1 MRADCATA
9 PAALRSRL
17 SNELARAPATAIA
30 KGNRLLGQVLRI
42 VTHPATIIA
51 GVVSGLLFGF
61 YLPKPA
67 HALVPF
73 AKLYVALL
81 SMSMLPILVTALTWG
96 IGQMLR
102 NATTRALF
110 PRMVLS
116 YLLLLLIPSAAT
128 VLVCVGLSPGK
139 SLGEG
144 AAAALGQQLA
154 SEPTVETGS
163 PIMAFLQGMVPP
175 NIFAAL
181 SGAQFISI
189 VFFCVLLGLALGVVK
204 SPGADDTL
212 RVLNALNEAFAT
224 IFHWVLIP
232 LPLGLFALGAAHV
245 AEADRELLVALVRY
259 VGYFYLAGLVAVA
272 GLTAVLSIVCR
283 KAPWRVLS
291 DLSQPLVIAFATD
304 NPLAA
309 LYSAIEVLQERF
321 GVDRSVVDT
330 VTPFGVLANQHGQ
343 VLLLTFTVLFLAQ
356 VFGVS
361 LGTAAIV
368 IVAGSCLISGA
379 AAVGGGPA
387 LVPILAPILL
397 NAQIPDAL
405 AVVVLATTQPAVAPL
420 VSLLTVLGT
429 AALTVITAK
438 PRKSA

>member
-1 MRADCATA
+1 M
-9 PAALRSRL
+9 LR
-17 SNELARAPATAIA
+17 
-30 KGNRLLGQVLRI
+30 QVLRI
-42 VTHPATIIA
+42 VTHPVTIIA
-51 GVVSGLLFGF
+51 GVVAGLLFGF

-116 YLLLLLIPSAAT
+116 YLLLLLIPGAAT

-139 SLGEG
+139 NLGES

-154 SEPTVETGS
+154 SEPAVESGS

-224 IFHWVLIP
+224 IFHCRRSGRCGVF
-232 LPLGLFALGAAHV
+232 GY
-245 AEADRELLVALVRY
+245 ADR
-259 VGYFYLAGLVAVA
+259 
-272 GLTAVLSIVCR
+272 
-283 KAPWRVLS
+283 
-291 DLSQPLVIAFATD
+291 
-304 NPLAA
+304 
-309 LYSAIEVLQERF
+309 
-321 GVDRSVVDT
+321 
-330 VTPFGVLANQHGQ
+330 
-343 VLLLTFTVLFLAQ
+343 
-356 VFGVS
+356 
-361 LGTAAIV
+361 
-368 IVAGSCLISGA
+368 
-379 AAVGGGPA
+379 
-387 LVPILAPILL
+387 
-397 NAQIPDAL
+397 
-405 AVVVLATTQPAVAPL
+405 
-420 VSLLTVLGT
+420 
-429 AALTVITAK
+429 
-438 PRKSA
+438 

>member
-1 MRADCATA
+1 
-9 PAALRSRL
+9 
-17 SNELARAPATAIA
+17 
-30 KGNRLLGQVLRI
+30 
-42 VTHPATIIA
+42 
-51 GVVSGLLFGF
+51 
-61 YLPKPA
+61 
-67 HALVPF
+67 
-73 AKLYVALL
+73 
-81 SMSMLPILVTALTWG
+81 
-96 IGQMLR
+96 
-102 NATTRALF
+102 
-110 PRMVLS
+110 
-116 YLLLLLIPSAAT
+116 
-128 VLVCVGLSPGK
+128 VLVCIGLSPGE

-144 AAAALGQQLA
+144 AAAALGQELA
-154 SEPTVETGS
+154 SEPAVESGG

-189 VFFCVLLGLALGVVK
+189 VFFCILLGLALGVVK
-204 SPGADDTL
+204 SSGADDTL
-212 RVLNALNEAFAT
+212 RILNALYEAFAT

-232 LPLGLFALGAAHV
+232 LPFGLFVLGAAHV
-245 AEADRELLVALVRY
+245 AEADRELLGALVRY
-259 VGYFYLAGLVAVA
+259 VGYFYLAGLVAVV

-309 LYSAIEVLQERF
+309 LYSAIEALQERF
-321 GVDRSVVDT
+321 GVDRRIVDT

-361 LGTAAIV
+361 LGAAATV
-368 IVAGSCLISGA
+368 IVAVSCLISGA

-387 LVPILAPILL
+387 LATILAPILL
-397 NAQIPDAL
+397 NAKIPDAL
-405 AVVVLATTQPAVAPL
+405 AVVVLATTQPAVAPM
-420 VSLLTVLGT
+420 VSLLTVMGT
-429 AALTVITAK
+429 AALTVITGE

>member
-1 MRADCATA
+1 
-9 PAALRSRL
+9 L
-17 SNELARAPATAIA
+17 SVLPATAIA
-30 KGNRLLGQVLRI
+30 EGIRLLGQILRI

-61 YLPKPA
+61 YLPQPA

-110 PRMVLS
+110 PRMTLS
-116 YLLLLLIPSAAT
+116 YLLLLLIPSASA
-128 VLVCVGLSPGK
+128 VLVCIGLSPGE

-144 AAAALGQQLA
+144 AAAVLGQQLA
-154 SEPTVETGS
+154 SEPAVVSGG
-163 PIMAFLQGMVPP
+163 PIMAFLQGMVPS

-189 VFFCVLLGLALGVVK
+189 VFFCVLLGLALGVIE
-204 SPGADDTL
+204 SPGADETL
-212 RVLNALNEAFAT
+212 RILNALNEAFAT

-245 AEADRELLVALVRY
+245 AEADRELLGALVRY
-259 VGYFYLAGLVAVA
+259 VGYFYLAGLLAVA

-356 VFGVS
+356 VYGIS
-361 LGTAAIV
+361 LGTAATI
-368 IVAGSCLISGA
+368 IVAVSCLISGA

-387 LVPILAPILL
+387 LATILAPILL
-397 NAQIPDAL
+397 NAKIPDAL
-405 AVVVLATTQPAVAPL
+405 AVVVLATTQPAVAPM

-429 AALTVITAK
+429 AALTVITGE

>member
-1 MRADCATA
+1 M
-9 PAALRSRL
+9 LR
-17 SNELARAPATAIA
+17 
-30 KGNRLLGQVLRI
+30 QVLKI

-51 GVVSGLLFGF
+51 GMISGLLFGF
-61 YLPKPA
+61 YLPEPA
-67 HALVPF
+67 HTLAPF

-102 NATTRALF
+102 NAATRVLF
-110 PRMVLS
+110 PRMALS
-116 YLLLLLIPSAAT
+116 YLLLLLIPCAAA
-128 VLVCVGLSPGK
+128 VLVCVGLSPGE
-139 SLGEG
+139 SLGKG
-144 AAAALGQQLA
+144 AATVLGQQLA
-154 SEPTVETGS
+154 SEQAVEAGN
-163 PIMAFLQGMVPP
+163 PVMAFLQGVVPP

-181 SGAQFISI
+181 SGARFISI

-204 SPGADDTL
+204 SSGADDTL
-212 RVLNALNEAFAT
+212 RVLSALYEAFAT

-245 AEADRELLVALVRY
+245 AEADRELLKALIRY

-272 GLTAVLSIVCR
+272 GLTTVLSIVCR
-283 KAPWRVLS
+283 KAPLRVLS

-309 LYSAIEVLQERF
+309 LYSAIEALQVRF

-361 LGTAAIV
+361 LGAAAIV
-368 IVAGSCLISGA
+368 IVAVSCLISGA

-387 LVPILAPILL
+387 LVAILTPILL
-397 NAQIPDAL
+397 NARIPDAL
-405 AVVVLATTQPAVAPL
+405 AVVVLATTQPVVAPM

-429 AALTVITAK
+429 AALTVITVK
-438 PRKSA
+438 PRKCA

>member
-1 MRADCATA
+1 M
-9 PAALRSRL
+9 
-17 SNELARAPATAIA
+17 A
-30 KGNRLLGQVLRI
+30 KGNRLLRQIMKI
-42 VTHPATIIA
+42 VTHPATIIT
-51 GVVSGLLFGF
+51 GVVCGLLFGF
-61 YLPKPA
+61 FLPTQA

-102 NATTRALF
+102 NETTRAVF
-110 PRMVLS
+110 SRMALS
-116 YLLLLLIPSAAT
+116 YLLLLLIPAAAA
-128 VLVCVGLSPGK
+128 VLVCVVLSPGE
-139 SLGEG
+139 SLGES

-154 SEPTVETGS
+154 SEPAVDSGG

-181 SGAQFISI
+181 SGAHFISI

-204 SPGADDTL
+204 SPGADDAL
-212 RVLNALNEAFAT
+212 RILNALYEAFAT

-245 AEADRELLVALVRY
+245 AEADRDLIVALGRY

-291 DLSQPLVIAFATD
+291 DLGQPLVIAFATD

-309 LYSAIEVLQERF
+309 LYSAIEALQERF
-321 GVDRSVVDT
+321 GVDRRVVDT

-343 VLLLTFTVLFLAQ
+343 VILMTFTVLFLAQ
-356 VFGVS
+356 VYGVS

-429 AALTVITAK
+429 AALTVITGK
-438 PRKSA
+438 PGKSA

>member
-1 MRADCATA
+1 M
-9 PAALRSRL
+9 LRQL
-17 SNELARAPATAIA
+17 
-30 KGNRLLGQVLRI
+30 LRI

-61 YLPKPA
+61 YLPEPA

-110 PRMVLS
+110 PRMTLS
-116 YLLLLLIPSAAT
+116 YLLLLLIPSASA
-128 VLVCVGLSPGK
+128 VLVCIGLSPGE

-154 SEPTVETGS
+154 SEPAVVSGG
-163 PIMAFLQGMVPP
+163 PIMAFLQGMVPS

-189 VFFCVLLGLALGVVK
+189 VFFCVLLGLALGVIE
-204 SPGADDTL
+204 SPGADETL
-212 RVLNALNEAFAT
+212 RILNALNEAFAT

-245 AEADRELLVALVRY
+245 AEADRELLGALVRY
-259 VGYFYLAGLVAVA
+259 VGYFYLAGLLAVA

-321 GVDRSVVDT
+321 RVDRSVVDT

-356 VFGVS
+356 VYGIS
-361 LGTAAIV
+361 LGTAATV
-368 IVAGSCLISGA
+368 IVAVSCLISGA

-387 LVPILAPILL
+387 LATILAPILL
-397 NAQIPDAL
+397 NAKIPDAL
-405 AVVVLATTQPAVAPL
+405 AVVVLATTQPAVAPM

-429 AALTVITAK
+429 AALTVITGE

>member
-1 MRADCATA
+1 M
-9 PAALRSRL
+9 LR
-17 SNELARAPATAIA
+17 
-30 KGNRLLGQVLRI
+30 QVLRI
-42 VTHPATIIA
+42 VTHPATIIT

-61 YLPKPA
+61 FLPQPA

-102 NATTRALF
+102 NETTRAVF
-110 PRMVLS
+110 SRMALS
-116 YLLLLLIPSAAT
+116 YLLLLLIPAAAA
-128 VLVCVGLSPGK
+128 VLVGVVLSPGE
-139 SLGEG
+139 SLGES

-154 SEPTVETGS
+154 SEPAVESGG

-204 SPGADDTL
+204 SPGADDML
-212 RVLNALNEAFAT
+212 RILNVLYDAFAT

-245 AEADRELLVALVRY
+245 AEADRDLLVALVRY

-272 GLTAVLSIVCR
+272 GLTAVLSIACR

-291 DLSQPLVIAFATD
+291 DLGQPLVIAFATD

-309 LYSAIEVLQERF
+309 LYSAIEALQERF
-321 GVDRSVVDT
+321 GVDRRVVDT

-343 VLLLTFTVLFLAQ
+343 VLLLTFTVIFLAQ
-356 VFGVS
+356 VYSVS
-361 LGTAAIV
+361 LGTAAVV
-368 IVAGSCLISGA
+368 IVAVSCLISGA

-397 NAQIPDAL
+397 NAHIPDAL

>member
-1 MRADCATA
+1 
-9 PAALRSRL
+9 
-17 SNELARAPATAIA
+17 
-30 KGNRLLGQVLRI
+30 LLPQVLKI

-61 YLPKPA
+61 FFPEPA

-73 AKLYVALL
+73 ANLYVALL

-102 NATTRALF
+102 NSATRAVF
-110 PRMVLS
+110 PRMALF
-116 YLLLLLIPSAAT
+116 YLLLLLIPSAAA
-128 VLVCVGLSPGK
+128 VLVCVGFNPGD

-144 AAAALGQQLA
+144 ATAALGQQLA
-154 SEPTVETGS
+154 SEHTVESGS
-163 PIMAFLQGMVPP
+163 PIMAFLQGMVPS
-175 NIFAAL
+175 NVFAAL

-189 VFFCVLLGLALGVVK
+189 VFFCILLGLALGVVK

-212 RVLNALNEAFAT
+212 RVLNALYEAFAV

-232 LPLGLFALGAAHV
+232 LPFGLFALGAAHV
-245 AEADRELLVALVRY
+245 AEANRELLIALLRY
-259 VGYFYLAGLVAVA
+259 VGYFYLAGLTAVA
-272 GLTAVLSIVCR
+272 GLTAFLSIVCR
-283 KAPWRVLS
+283 RTPWRILS
-291 DLSQPLVIAFATD
+291 DLKEPLVVAFATD
-304 NPLAA
+304 NPLVA
-309 LYSAIEVLQERF
+309 LYSAIEALQERF
-321 GVDRSVVDT
+321 GVDRRIVDT

-356 VFGVS
+356 VSGVS
-361 LGTAAIV
+361 LGAAAIV
-368 IVAGSCLISGA
+368 IIAASCLISGA
-379 AAVGGGPA
+379 AAVGGGAA
-387 LVPILAPILL
+387 LAPILAPILL

-438 PRKSA
+438 PAAGAVQPVESDQAPERA

>member
-1 MRADCATA
+1 L
-9 PAALRSRL
+9 LR
-17 SNELARAPATAIA
+17 
-30 KGNRLLGQVLRI
+30 QVLRI

-154 SEPTVETGS
+154 SEPAVESGS

-189 VFFCVLLGLALGVVK
+189 FFSAFCSDWRSASSSPPVL
-204 SPGADDTL
+204 
-212 RVLNALNEAFAT
+212 T
-224 IFHWVLIP
+224 IRC
-232 LPLGLFALGAAHV
+232 G
-245 AEADRELLVALVRY
+245 
-259 VGYFYLAGLVAVA
+259 
-272 GLTAVLSIVCR
+272 C
-283 KAPWRVLS
+283 
-291 DLSQPLVIAFATD
+291 
-304 NPLAA
+304 
-309 LYSAIEVLQERF
+309 
-321 GVDRSVVDT
+321 
-330 VTPFGVLANQHGQ
+330 
-343 VLLLTFTVLFLAQ
+343 
-356 VFGVS
+356 
-361 LGTAAIV
+361 
-368 IVAGSCLISGA
+368 
-379 AAVGGGPA
+379 
-387 LVPILAPILL
+387 
-397 NAQIPDAL
+397 
-405 AVVVLATTQPAVAPL
+405 
-420 VSLLTVLGT
+420 
-429 AALTVITAK
+429 
-438 PRKSA
+438 

>member
-1 MRADCATA
+1 M
-9 PAALRSRL
+9 LR
-17 SNELARAPATAIA
+17 
-30 KGNRLLGQVLRI
+30 QVLRI

-67 HALVPF
+67 HTLVPF

-102 NATTRALF
+102 NATTRTLF
-110 PRMVLS
+110 PRMALS
-116 YLLLLLIPSAAT
+116 YLLLLLIPSAAA

-139 SLGEG
+139 SLGE
-144 AAAALGQQLA
+144 AATAALGQQLD
-154 SEPTVETGS
+154 SEPAVESGG

-204 SPGADDTL
+204 SSGADDTL
-212 RVLNALNEAFAT
+212 RILNALYEAFAI

-245 AEADRELLVALVRY
+245 AEADRELLGALVRY

-291 DLSQPLVIAFATD
+291 DLGQPLVIAFATD

-309 LYSAIEVLQERF
+309 LYSAIEALQERF
-321 GVDRSVVDT
+321 GVDRRVVDT

-361 LGTAAIV
+361 LGTVAIV
-368 IVAGSCLISGA
+368 IVAVSCLISGA

-397 NAQIPDAL
+397 NAKIPDAL
-405 AVVVLATTQPAVAPL
+405 AVVVLATTQPAVAPM

-438 PRKSA
+438 PGKCA

>member
-1 MRADCATA
+1 M
-9 PAALRSRL
+9 
-17 SNELARAPATAIA
+17 
-30 KGNRLLGQVLRI
+30 GQVLRI

-116 YLLLLLIPSAAT
+116 YLLLLLLLIPSAAT

-189 VFFCVLLGLALGVVK
+189 VFFCVLLGWRSASSSLPVLMIRCGY
-204 SPGADDTL
+204 STPSTRHL
-212 RVLNALNEAFAT
+212 RPSST
-224 IFHWVLIP
+224 
-232 LPLGLFALGAAHV
+232 G
-245 AEADRELLVALVRY
+245 
-259 VGYFYLAGLVAVA
+259 
-272 GLTAVLSIVCR
+272 C
-283 KAPWRVLS
+283 
-291 DLSQPLVIAFATD
+291 
-304 NPLAA
+304 
-309 LYSAIEVLQERF
+309 
-321 GVDRSVVDT
+321 
-330 VTPFGVLANQHGQ
+330 
-343 VLLLTFTVLFLAQ
+343 
-356 VFGVS
+356 
-361 LGTAAIV
+361 
-368 IVAGSCLISGA
+368 
-379 AAVGGGPA
+379 
-387 LVPILAPILL
+387 
-397 NAQIPDAL
+397 
-405 AVVVLATTQPAVAPL
+405 
-420 VSLLTVLGT
+420 
-429 AALTVITAK
+429 
-438 PRKSA
+438 

>member
-1 MRADCATA
+1 M
-9 PAALRSRL
+9 LRQL
-17 SNELARAPATAIA
+17 
-30 KGNRLLGQVLRI
+30 LRI
-42 VTHPATIIA
+42 ITHPATIIS
-51 GVVSGLLFGF
+51 GVVCGLLFGF
-61 YLPKPA
+61 FLPKPA

-102 NATTRALF
+102 NETTRTVFSRMALLY
-110 PRMVLS
+110 V
-116 YLLLLLIPSAAT
+116 LLLLIPAVAA
-128 VLVCVGLSPGK
+128 VLVCVVLSPGE
-139 SLGEG
+139 SLGEST
-144 AAAALGQQLA
+144 AAMLGQQLA
-154 SEPTVETGS
+154 SEPTVQSG

-212 RVLNALNEAFAT
+212 RMLNALYEAFAT

-245 AEADRELLVALVRY
+245 AEADRDLLVALVRY
-259 VGYFYLAGLVAVA
+259 VGYFYLAGLVAVT

-291 DLSQPLVIAFATD
+291 DLSQPLTIAFATD

-309 LYSAIEVLQERF
+309 LVSAIEALQERF
-321 GVDRSVVDT
+321 GVDRRVVDT

-343 VLLLTFTVLFLAQ
+343 VLLLTFTVIFLAQ
-356 VFGVS
+356 VYSVS
-361 LGTAAIV
+361 LGSAAIV
-368 IVAGSCLISGA
+368 IVAVSCLISGA

-438 PRKSA
+438 PGKSA